1 MTRTY
6 DIHQVSTKE
15 NNLLIAPYTGRRS
28 KKILM
33 EHNKVP
39 APDSFSAEFY
49 QSLWDIIKTEL
60 LEIFGFFTCRTDI
73 IVSSKF

>member
-1 MTRTY
+1 MTYIKFLLKKTTY
-6 DIHQVSTKE
+6 
-15 NNLLIAPYTGRRS
+15 LLPRIPEDEV
-28 KKILM
+28 KKNLM

-39 APDSFSAEFY
+39 APDSFSAKFY

-60 LEIFGFFTCRTDI
+60 LEIFGFFTCQTDI